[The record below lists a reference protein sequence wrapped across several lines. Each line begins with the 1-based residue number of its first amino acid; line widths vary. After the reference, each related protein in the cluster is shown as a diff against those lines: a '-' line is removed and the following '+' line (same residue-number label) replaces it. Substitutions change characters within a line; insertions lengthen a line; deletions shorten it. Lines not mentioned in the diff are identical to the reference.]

1 MKKIIFIVISLLTV
15 GLVAFTLI
23 ENKEEMVEKA
33 KLAEVTS
40 DAIPVEITTVERLS
54 PGTEVSASGIFSAVS
69 DLSVLSETQGQVI
82 RIYKKKGQA
91 VKKGDLL
98 AQVEKE
104 LIEAEFAAAE
114 SNYEKLLADQERFTK
129 LAERDAVTQR
139 QLEEVSIGLKS
150 AEAQYRAAT
159 KRLDNTSI
167 RATANGIL
175 HEDYIQEG
183 SYVSPGLRLYD
194 IVDVSK
200 LKLNVS
206 LTAEEVL
213 KVNIGDHIEIGVR
226 SYPDTEFSGEVMA
239 VAAKA
244 DAALKYDVE
253 ILLVNNQEKPLK
265 AGMYATAVFDFKN
278 PDQKLYLNREALVGS
293 IQNPEV
299 YTISNGTS
307 QLRKINIG
315 EVRDDLVE
323 VISGLDEGE
332 NVVLSGQINLQE
344 GTKVN
349 VIKQ

>member
-1 MKKIIFIVISLLTV
+1 MKNIIFIVISLLTV

-33 KLAEVTS
+33 KLAEITS
-40 DAIPVEITTVERLS
+40 DAIPVEITTVQRLLS
-54 PGTEVSASGIFSAVS
+54 GSGVSSSGIFSAVS

-82 RIYKKKGQA
+82 QIYKKKGQA

-114 SNYEKLLADQERFTK
+114 SNYEKLLADQERFAK

-139 QLEEVSIGLKS
+139 QLEEVNIGLKS
-150 AEAQYRAAT
+150 AEAQFRAAK

-167 RATANGIL
+167 RSTANGIL

-183 SYVSPGLRLYD
+183 SFVSPGLRLYD
-194 IVDVSK
+194 VVDVSK

-213 KVNIGDHIEIGVR
+213 KVNSGDQVR
-226 SYPDTEFSGEVMA
+226 IVVKTYPDTEFLGEVVA

-253 ILLVNNQEKPLK
+253 ILLENDQEKPLK
-265 AGMYATAVFDFKN
+265 AGMYATAFFDFKST
-278 PDQKLYLNREALVGS
+278 DQKLYLNREALVGS

-299 YTISNGTS
+299 YTIHDGTA
-307 QLRKINIG
+307 QLRRINIG
-315 EVRDDLVE
+315 EVRDDLME